1 MITIEDWALLETIAI
16 KDVEISQLK
25 DEIRRLEEQ
34 LRLAQIDNNLLLQK
48 EVALEAE
55 VERYR
60 IDYIKHHAVDYVA
73 SIVKPYEEKIKRLEA
88 EVEGMK
94 CCGNCKAFSNC
105 HFMLGGAVDIGIKLP
120 ASSICDKWED
130 RK

>member
-1 MITIEDWALLETIAI
+1 
-16 KDVEISQLK
+16 
-25 DEIRRLEEQ
+25 

-94 CCGNCKAFSNC
+94 CCGNCKYFSSYDCPLHWSCEPNEY
-105 HFMLGGAVDIGIKLP
+105 
-120 ASSICDKWED
+120 CDNWQSDELTAED